1 MPKRLPILAL
11 IVALSAGL
19 GWYFMGGGRGPTGA
33 GGRLVATQRT
43 EPDSYNRLVS
53 SKFPVELISRLTH
66 APLVR
71 FNRISGELEPALA
84 TSWTASSDGL
94 TFTLR
99 LREGVTFSD
108 GTPFTSA
115 DVVFSFRALYDPKV
129 ASPIASG
136 MLINDKP
143 MTVRGI
149 DDHTVSLTL
158 PAAYGPGLS
167 ILDALPILPRHR
179 LEAALNSG
187 SFSTAWGL
195 KTPVSELSGLG
206 PFVVAEYQPGQRMR
220 FTRNPHYWG
229 KDAAGRPLP
238 VLDELVLEFVPDQN
252 AEMLRLQA
260 GTVDLITEQI
270 RAEDYAAL
278 ERAAAEHK
286 VQLVDAGVSVD
297 PTGLWFNLR
306 SDSARAKA
314 RPWLQREELRHAISA
329 ATDRQRIVDTVFLGA
344 AEPVSGPITRSYG
357 PWFQPSLPKVAFDQ
371 KRALALLA
379 SIGITDRNHDGQL
392 EDPTGKPARFSVLT
406 RKGNTVIE
414 RTLANLQEQ
423 LQGIGLGLDIEAL
436 DKDPMFKKFF
446 AGDYDAMFYTA
457 PVLSL
462 DPANNSDLWLSSGAF
477 HFWNPGQSTP
487 ATPWEKQ
494 IDELMREQATTMD
507 LPKRQALFADVQRV
521 FLEHEPM
528 IFFAYPKVTLAM
540 SARVTGAVPT
550 VMQPQILW
558 KPETLGVS
566 GTVVR

>member
-1 MPKRLPILAL
+1 MPKRLPLLAL
-11 IVALSAGL
+11 IVAIAGGL
-19 GWYFMGGGRGPTGA
+19 GWYFLAGRQGSTGG

-53 SKFPVELISRLTH
+53 SKFPVELVSRLTN
-66 APLVR
+66 APLIR
-71 FNRISGELEPALA
+71 LNKISGELEPALA
-84 TSWTASSDGL
+84 SSWTASADGL

-108 GTPFTSA
+108 GVPFTAA

-143 MTVRGI
+143 MTVRAI
-149 DDHTVSLTL
+149 DDHTVSINF
-158 PAAYGPGLS
+158 PAVYGPGLS
-167 ILDALPILPRHR
+167 ILDALPILPRHK
-179 LEAALNSG
+179 LEASLVAGN
-187 SFSTAWGL
+187 FATAWSL
-195 KTPVSELSGLG
+195 STPPSELTGLG
-206 PFVVAEYQPGQRMR
+206 PFVVADYQPGQRMR
-220 FTRNPHYWG
+220 FNRNPRYWG
-229 KDAAGRPLP
+229 KDSGGRTLP

-260 GTVDLITEQI
+260 GAVDLITDQI

-286 VQLVDAGVSVD
+286 VQLVDAGVGVD
-297 PTGLWFNLR
+297 PTGMWFNLR
-306 SDSARAKA
+306 PDSARAKA

-329 ATDRQRIVDTVFLGA
+329 AADRQRIVDTVFLGA
-344 AEPVSGPITRSYG
+344 AEPVNGPITRSYG
-357 PWFQPSLPKVAFDQ
+357 PWYLPSLPKTSFDP
-371 KRALALLA
+371 KRALELLA
-379 SIGITDRNHDGQL
+379 SIGIADRNHDGQL
-392 EDPTGKPARFSVLT
+392 EDVTGKPARFSVLT

-423 LQGIGLGLDIEAL
+423 LRAIGLGLDIEAL
-436 DKDPMFKKFF
+436 DRDPMFKKFF

-477 HFWNPGQSTP
+477 HFWNPGQAKP
-487 ATPWEKQ
+487 ATAWEQQ
-494 IDELMREQATTMD
+494 IDDLMREQSTTMD
-507 LPKRQALFADVQRV
+507 TKKRQELFGEVQRV

-528 IFFAYPKVTLAM
+528 IFFAYPKVTIAM
-540 SARVTGAVPT
+540 SARVTGAVPN
-550 VMQPQILW
+550 VMQPQVLW

-566 GTVVR
+566 GPGKR